1 MIVYLSLL
9 EIDSRSRT
17 GRTWLG
23 NPYRVHQ
30 RLLMAFP
37 GAEPGRVLFRIED
50 EWAPPRIIVQS
61 EAEAEWDAAFGG
73 FAVLASPIQQK
84 ALSMDVAAGDVL
96 RYRLRANPTKR
107 LSAGCPGKK
116 VDGPRVGLFKEED
129 QRAWMERKAS
139 SAGFKLLSVD
149 VRPLSTIVSHKNP
162 AKDRTRQSHLAVQF
176 DGLLRVL
183 DPHGLEKAVRSGIG
197 SAKAYGFG
205 LLSLAR

>member
-1 MIVYLSLL
+1 MHLSLL
-9 EIDSRSRT
+9 EVDPRSHIA
-17 GRTWLG
+17 RTWLG

-37 GAEPGRVLFRIED
+37 NADPGRVLFRIED

-61 EAEAEWDAAFGG
+61 EAEAEWAAAFGD
-73 FAVLASPIQQK
+73 FAVLASPVQQK
-84 ALSMDVAAGDVL
+84 TLSIDLAAGDVL
-96 RYRLRANPTKR
+96 RFRLRANPTKR

-139 SAGFKLLSVD
+139 SAGFELLFVE
-149 VRPLSTIVSHKNP
+149 VRPLSTIVSRKNP
-162 AKDRTRQSHLAVQF
+162 AKDRARQSHLAVRF
-176 DGLLRVL
+176 NGRLRVT
-183 DPHGLEKAVRSGIG
+183 DPRELEEAVRCGVG